1 MNAQMIIA
9 NIMVKTAKTLTR
21 LNRMM
26 PSQDFQNTMQ
36 MFDQNMTANN
46 IKQEMMNDAMD
57 SVFEGEDDEDATE
70 ELVNQVLNELNIDVA
85 NQVPHAPQ
93 AISTVDARLE
103 ARLNVLR
110 EM

>member
-46 IKQEMMNDAMD
+46 IKQEMM
-57 SVFEGEDDEDATE
+57 
-70 ELVNQVLNELNIDVA
+70 
-85 NQVPHAPQ
+85 
-93 AISTVDARLE
+93 
-103 ARLNVLR
+103 
-110 EM
+110 

>member
-1 MNAQMIIA
+1 MNVQMTIA
-9 NIMVKTAKTLTR
+9 NFMVKTTKTLTR

-26 PSQDFQNTMQ
+26 PLQDFQNTIQ

-46 IKQEMMNDAMD
+46 TKQEMMNDAMD

-70 ELVNQVLNELNIDVA
+70 ELVNQVIDEFNIDVA
-85 NQVPHAPQ
+85 NQIPHAPQ

-103 ARLNVLR
+103 ARLNVLH
-110 EM
+110 EI